1 MRKYLLLLLLTLL
14 FVSAVC
20 VPVTASDA
28 ESTEETAALPDAA
41 AASGGAKVP
50 VGGSVKLDELGP
62 TIVTEEGELRQIE
75 NWDKLSEKEKKVAWT
90 RLRKRNLERIEELRK
105 HSFEV
110 SQHDST
116 LSDLESDSERSIED
130 RFISAQHHLAAFQAS
145 LSKLKDRGE
154 SVPGFDGVEE
164 LLEDPSKADR
174 HKLDAAELRRK
185 LKQLQEET
193 EQLKKDKGIRH
204 HEL

>member
-1 MRKYLLLLLLTLL
+1 M
-14 FVSAVC
+14 
-20 VPVTASDA
+20 
-28 ESTEETAALPDAA
+28 
-41 AASGGAKVP
+41 
-50 VGGSVKLDELGP
+50 
-62 TIVTEEGELRQIE
+62 Q
-75 NWDKLSEKEKKVAWT
+75 
-90 RLRKRNLERIEELRK
+90 ERIEELRK

-164 LLEDPSKADR
+164 LLEDPSKAGALHWSKATRGCDLLSMISAVQQ
-174 HKLDAAELRRK
+174 H
-185 LKQLQEET
+185 QV
-193 EQLKKDKGIRH
+193 
-204 HEL
+204 